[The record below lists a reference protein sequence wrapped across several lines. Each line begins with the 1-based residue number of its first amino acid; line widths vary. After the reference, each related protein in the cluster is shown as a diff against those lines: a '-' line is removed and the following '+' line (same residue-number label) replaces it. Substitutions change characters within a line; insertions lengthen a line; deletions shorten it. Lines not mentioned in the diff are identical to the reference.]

1 MIIGAIG
8 FFRVIPER
16 SRFSYATISLA
27 LFLMIFSGCS
37 PDNGSENYASGR
49 MVKTDWESGDF
60 PQTTEA
66 AGVVS
71 SIPQPQVF
79 PEQPGL
85 SDQEPTQK
93 FPPKAT
99 VSQVSDGRNG
109 LNVSTQISASLVEA
123 TLDERIV
130 IANST
135 LTMTV
140 TDLNQ
145 TISRLTEIV
154 LGSGGWVVSS
164 DIKGAAG
171 AVLVARVPAED
182 LAGIVTSFKE
192 GAIEINSESLD
203 SRDVTKQYID
213 NTSKLSSLEATQK
226 ALLELMGETEK
237 VEEVL
242 EVRRELTNVQSEL
255 EVLKGQIRYLEESS
269 DYSLITANL
278 LVKPSNI
285 IVNAGDDLG
294 TSVGGIARF
303 RALFEAPETVEGY
316 SFYWD
321 FGDGS
326 PLIYG
331 DRTAPTAEGNTR
343 VTSTVSH
350 SYWDDRDSPYIAK
363 IVLNGHGHNRT
374 FEGEDTLTVSVSRMP
389 VIEVFAGEHVDAY
402 AGENIDFQGS
412 FTRSSLIDEPRFS
425 WDFGDGTVVEDVI
438 VEGSGTRAFAT
449 HQYVDSRPFPYRA
462 RLTVTGQTAYGTIEG
477 TGEVS
482 VYVLEPKGW
491 VVRGWDIG
499 ESSKT
504 AVRSLTGAGYVILS
518 VIIWTL
524 VFSPIWLGMLIAAF
538 FLYRFIRKNKR
549 PGSPL

>member
-1 MIIGAIG
+1 M
-8 FFRVIPER
+8 
-16 SRFSYATISLA
+16 
-27 LFLMIFSGCS
+27 
-37 PDNGSENYASGR
+37 
-49 MVKTDWESGDF
+49 
-60 PQTTEA
+60 
-66 AGVVS
+66 
-71 SIPQPQVF
+71 
-79 PEQPGL
+79 
-85 SDQEPTQK
+85 
-93 FPPKAT
+93 
-99 VSQVSDGRNG
+99 SQVSDGRNG

-255 EVLKGQIRYLEESS
+255 EVLKGQIQYLEESS
-269 DYSLITANL
+269 AYSLITVNL

-285 IVNAGDDLG
+285 IVNAGDDLS
-294 TSVGGIARF
+294 TSAGGITRF

-326 PLIYG
+326 PLVYG

-389 VIEVFAGEHVDAY
+389 VIEVL
-402 AGENIDFQGS
+402 
-412 FTRSSLIDEPRFS
+412 SLIH
-425 WDFGDGTVVEDVI
+425 I
-438 VEGSGTRAFAT
+438 
-449 HQYVDSRPFPYRA
+449 
-462 RLTVTGQTAYGTIEG
+462 
-477 TGEVS
+477 
-482 VYVLEPKGW
+482 
-491 VVRGWDIG
+491 
-499 ESSKT
+499 
-504 AVRSLTGAGYVILS
+504 
-518 VIIWTL
+518 
-524 VFSPIWLGMLIAAF
+524 
-538 FLYRFIRKNKR
+538 
-549 PGSPL
+549 

>member
-1 MIIGAIG
+1 MFSCAAI
-8 FFRVIPER
+8 FLF
-16 SRFSYATISLA
+16 
-27 LFLMIFSGCS
+27 LFLMTFSGCT
-37 PDNGSENYASGR
+37 PATGSDNYASGR
-49 MVKTDWESGDF
+49 MAKTDWESGDF
-60 PQTTEA
+60 PQNMEG

-71 SIPQPQVF
+71 SIPLPQVF
-79 PEQPGL
+79 PVHPDL

-93 FPPKAT
+93 SRQKAT
-99 VSQVSDGRNG
+99 ASQMFNDQNG
-109 LNVSTQISASLVEA
+109 LNVSTQASVNFAEA
-123 TLDERIV
+123 SPNERIV

-154 LGSGGWVVSS
+154 MGSGGWVVSS
-164 DIKGAAG
+164 DIKGAAR

-182 LAGIVTSFKE
+182 LSGIVTTFKE

-213 NTSKLSSLEATQK
+213 NTSKLTSLEATEK
-226 ALLELMGETEK
+226 ALLELMGKTEK

-242 EVRRELTNVQSEL
+242 EVRRELTDVQSEL
-255 EVLKGQIRYLEESS
+255 EVLKGQIKYLEESS
-269 DYSLITANL
+269 AYSLITTNL
-278 LVKPSNI
+278 LVKPSKIN
-285 IVNAGDDLG
+285 VNAGDDLS
-294 TSVGGIARF
+294 TSVGGIVRF

-326 PLIYG
+326 PLSYG
-331 DRTAPTAEGNTR
+331 DRTAPTAEGNTL

-350 SYWDDRDSPYIAK
+350 SYTDDRDSPYIAK

-389 VIEVFAGEHVDAY
+389 VIEVFAGEYLEAY
-402 AGENIDFQGS
+402 AGEDIDFQGS
-412 FTRSSLIDEPRFS
+412 FTRSPLIDEIRFS

-438 VEGSGTRAFAT
+438 AKGSGTRALAT

-477 TGEVS
+477 AGEVS

-518 VIIWTL
+518 AIIWAL
-524 VFSPIWLGMLIAAF
+524 VFSPIWLGILIAAF
-538 FLYRFIRKNKR
+538 FLYRFIRKKKR
-549 PGSPL
+549 LGSPI